1 MDGEVCATGACL
13 PRKATLPYDTNV
25 PVAEFVYLAPEVLNG
40 ELYLATADHYGFGI
54 LLMELALQKSVFK
67 TEKKMTFKEFQDK
80 VNHDGPESMLL
91 RGLLAFSLTEEAQCL
106 VRKCIHK
113 DGRSPELAIEVK
125 AISSFRRQ
133 SLGGLPPSKILG
145 QSRKDRQ
152 M

>member
-1 MDGEVCATGACL
+1 
-13 PRKATLPYDTNV
+13 
-25 PVAEFVYLAPEVLNG
+25 
-40 ELYLATADHYGFGI
+40 
-54 LLMELALQKSVFK
+54 MELALQKSVFK

-113 DGRSPELAIEVK
+113 DGRSPELAVEVK

-133 SLGGLPPSKILG
+133 RLGGLPPSKILG